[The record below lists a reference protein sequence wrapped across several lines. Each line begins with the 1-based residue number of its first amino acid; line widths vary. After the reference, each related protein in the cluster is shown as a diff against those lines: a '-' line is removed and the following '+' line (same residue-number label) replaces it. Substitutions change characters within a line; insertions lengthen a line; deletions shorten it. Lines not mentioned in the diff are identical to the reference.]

1 MIQYSDHTRAAS
13 VYPLLDQPFAPSP
26 LPATKSHGRACDSLC
41 PETHIH
47 MK

>member
-13 VYPLLDQPFAPSP
+13 VYPLLDQPFAPP
-26 LPATKSHGRACDSLC
+26 PPATKSHGRACDSLC